1 MKVGYLE
8 ACDKG
13 AWVWSMFFAGMNSIN
28 GRKRICLLFL
38 LFSVISASLGAELVQ
53 VGEGDLINE
62 NLPWEPARIYS
73 YTQQVYLSPEI
84 GISGY
89 VNSLAFQYTVSSN
102 IFLPCNQNI
111 RIWMGNTPRG
121 QLENW
126 VPLDSLEL
134 VYDGTLSQTDFSGG
148 LPGQGWLNIDLD
160 APFLYDSEYNLLIA
174 VDENTPDYSSTAD
187 DFYCSADTANRG
199 IVFMDQN
206 VNPDPADPPD
216 SGFYLRQA
224 FANLRLD
231 ITVYSLTPYQ
241 PLPPDQAT
249 GVDLDT
255 VLQWQSDADSFDIY
269 LGTSPSDLNLMSA
282 GLTQTE
288 WNLPEPL
295 QMLQTHFW
303 QVVAHHEDEEYPGP
317 VWSFTTRGEGISPP
331 QDLSAYFSNDHVQLN
346 WEAPLEGNPVQY
358 RIFRDGTFF
367 ATSQDLDYQD
377 PEVSPGEVHYYFVKA
392 ENALGEIS
400 GPSNTVSVHIP
411 EDIPNLILQQGFE
424 DCAPFSQNIPGWQ
437 NLDLDESPTWGWS
450 NTDFPG
456 EGDPLAWLAF
466 FPAQTSPPLTSVTPH
481 TGAATLVSIS
491 ATSPPSDDWLIS
503 PLLNLGTL
511 PQLAFWA
518 RSHTADYGLERL
530 KVLLSTTDPDP
541 AYFTPLHVG
550 NWLEV
555 PTDWTEYAYDLS
567 TWAGQSV
574 YLAWNAVS
582 WDAFALY
589 LDDMVITGEGG
600 YVPLSEELAPSP
612 GLRIYPNPSRGEFA
626 IANSSKE
633 KFDLAIFDLRGRK
646 LFKARD
652 LENFKSSGH
661 SLDLPSGVYFLRLET
676 SGKCQ
681 TSRLAI
687 IK

>member
-1 MKVGYLE
+1 MAITGQ
-8 ACDKG
+8 
-13 AWVWSMFFAGMNSIN
+13 GMNGAFLGKVTLI
-28 GRKRICLLFL
+28 LFL
-38 LFSVISASLGAELVQ
+38 LLFAVTLGAETIQ
-53 VGEGDLINE
+53 IGYGELINQ
-62 NLPWEPARIYS
+62 NLPWEPSRIYS
-73 YTQQVYLSPEI
+73 YSQQVYLSTEI
-84 GISGY
+84 GVSGY
-89 VNSLAFQYTVSSN
+89 INTLSFQYTVSN
-102 IFLPCNQNI
+102 IYFYSCNRDI
-111 RIWMGNTPRG
+111 KIWMGNTPRG
-121 QLENW
+121 ELDDW
-126 VPLDSLEL
+126 VPLDSLQL
-134 VYDGTLSQTDFSGG
+134 VYDGVLSLSDFFGG

-187 DFYCSADTANRG
+187 DFYSSADTANRG
-199 IVFMDQN
+199 IVFMDQS
-206 VNPDPADPPD
+206 VNPDPADPPAA
-216 SGFYLRQA
+216 GFHLREA
-224 FANLRLD
+224 FPNLRLD
-231 ITVYSLTPYQ
+231 ITVYSLAPYLPQ
-241 PLPPDQAT
+241 PEDLAT
-249 GVDLDT
+249 GVALDT
-255 VLQWQSDADSFDIY
+255 DLQWQSDASSFDVY
-269 LGTSPSDLNLMSA
+269 FGDSPQDLVL
-282 GLTQTE
+282 LTDGISQTQ

-295 QMLQTHFW
+295 QMLQTYHW
-303 QVVAHHEDEEYPGP
+303 QVIAHQGDEEYPGP
-317 VWSFTTRGEGISPP
+317 VWSFTTLGEGISPP
-331 QDLSAYFSNDHVQLN
+331 RNLSAYYGTDHVQLN
-346 WEAPLEGNPVQY
+346 WEPPLEGNPTQY
-358 RIFRDGTFF
+358 RIFRNGTFF
-367 ATSQDLDYQD
+367 AVSQALSHQDY
-377 PEVSPGEVHYYFVKA
+377 EVNPGEIHYYYVKA
-392 ENALGEIS
+392 ENALGEVS

-424 DCAPFSQNIPGWQ
+424 DCTPFSQNIPGWQ

-466 FPAQTSPPLTSVTPH
+466 FPVQTFPPLTSVTPH
-481 TGAATLVSIS
+481 TGAATVVSIS

-503 PLLNLGTL
+503 PRLNLGTQ

-530 KVLLSTTDPDP
+530 RMLLSTAGSDP
-541 AYFTPLHVG
+541 ADFCTLNPG

-555 PTDWTEYAYDLS
+555 PTDWTEYVYDLS
-567 TWAGQSV
+567 AWAGQSV

-589 LDDMVITGEGG
+589 LDDIVITGEGG

-612 GLRIYPNPSRGEFA
+612 GLRIYPNPSRGRFS

-646 LFKARD
+646 LFFARD
-652 LENFKSSGH
+652 LESFSSSEH

-676 SGKCQ
+676 FGKSQ